1 MKFKNDPFWKTYDF
15 SLENLNLT
23 LMPNLS
29 FRVFHFFAHI
39 RNSVVSRIL
48 FFYDIGT
55 LKAEGPKSYVTF
67 GWGCYILENL

>member
-1 MKFKNDPFWKTYDF
+1 
-15 SLENLNLT
+15 
-23 LMPNLS
+23 MPNLS

-67 GWGCYILENL
+67 G